1 MSDKKTVKF
10 DKEVPEN
17 AGKTAIR
24 LFSQLK
30 NQRGRLIVIAVCVV
44 CYVVLNIFTPYYSAG
59 VIDHLLT
66 AIRNC
71 VDTGA
76 SFSIEWNPLGMKMVT
91 LFLMYALTSVFYH
104 FQGYLMASVAERLIL
119 TLRKQISAKLNKLPL
134 RFFDGN
140 KPGEILSRVT
150 SDLDKVSE
158 TLQTG
163 LLKLITAIGTLIGA
177 MAFMLYYSWLL
188 TLVFLAFTI
197 ISLLVTKA
205 VAKKNLDCAAE
216 RQRALAYLTG
226 IAEEYYTGRDV
237 IRAYNHEQES
247 IDTVNTAVD
256 ELRAATKK
264 TDFLTNCVNPLIRLL
279 SRLSQAA
286 IMLLACHWMLQ
297 GRMSLGVVQ
306 AFFQYI
312 NMAAEP
318 LTETSYMINSLQAA
332 LASAERTF
340 NFLDAEE

>member
-1 MSDKKTVKF
+1 
-10 DKEVPEN
+10 
-17 AGKTAIR
+17 
-24 LFSQLK
+24 
-30 NQRGRLIVIAVCVV
+30 
-44 CYVVLNIFTPYYSAG
+44 
-59 VIDHLLT
+59 
-66 AIRNC
+66 
-71 VDTGA
+71 
-76 SFSIEWNPLGMKMVT
+76 
-91 LFLMYALTSVFYH
+91 
-104 FQGYLMASVAERLIL
+104 MASVAERLIL

-226 IAEEYYTGRDV
+226 IAEKYYTGRDV
-237 IRAYNHEQES
+237 IRAYNHEQ
-247 IDTVNTAVD
+247 
-256 ELRAATKK
+256 
-264 TDFLTNCVNPLIRLL
+264 
-279 SRLSQAA
+279 
-286 IMLLACHWMLQ
+286 
-297 GRMSLGVVQ
+297 
-306 AFFQYI
+306 
-312 NMAAEP
+312 
-318 LTETSYMINSLQAA
+318 
-332 LASAERTF
+332 
-340 NFLDAEE
+340 